1 MNSET
6 PSNITESAE
15 MYLET
20 ILLLGRDKELVRQV
34 DIARALNFA
43 RPTVHIAVNKLADLK
58 LVHIDEGSKISL
70 TRKGREIAESVYARH
85 KTFTRFLMHLGVDE
99 QTAEMD
105 ACRIEHY
112 VSEQT
117 FQRIKDYCDKFLN
130 GDCQ

>member
-1 MNSET
+1 MKSELSLDM
-6 PSNITESAE
+6 PESSE

-20 ILLLGRDKELVRQV
+20 ILLLERNNPVVRQV
-34 DIARALNFA
+34 DIARALGFK
-43 RPTVHIAVNKLADLK
+43 RPTVHVAVKKLAEQN
-58 LVHIDEGSKISL
+58 LVHIDEGSKIAL
-70 TRKGREIAESVYARH
+70 TPQGRQIAEAVFMRH

-117 FQRIKDYCDKFLN
+117 FQRIKDYCEKFLN
-130 GDCQ
+130 GDC

>member
-6 PSNITESAE
+6 PSNIPESAE

-58 LVHIDEGSKISL
+58 LVYIDEGSKISL
-70 TRKGREIAESVYARH
+70 TKKGREIAESVYARH